1 MHYNNQLVYTVINIL
16 KAPIPSPPY
25 LGTCR
30 GYRKLPNDYRT
41 EVTHVRQ
48 HRSPHCL
55 WLVGITKSQL
65 LFVRNG
71 TSGKCLNPGIQGNG
85 PEKSV
90 CVAGEG
96 GELPK
101 PSLSRPESPKEQQG
115 RKCVLKVL
123 PSHWRHDTSE
133 FSG

>member
-16 KAPIPSPPY
+16 KAASY

-30 GYRKLPNDYRT
+30 GYRKLPNDYKT

-65 LFVRNG
+65 IFVRNG

-85 PEKSV
+85 PEKKCEWRGRGV
-90 CVAGEG
+90 GY
-96 GELPK
+96 
-101 PSLSRPESPKEQQG
+101 PSQ
-115 RKCVLKVL
+115 V
-123 PSHWRHDTSE
+123 
-133 FSG
+133 